1 MKILK
6 FTCEA
11 DLNKIFF
18 QDLNF
23 LIIFKNNLIRPAL
36 NFISSYNAA
45 GWVHVR

>member
-36 NFISSYNAA
+36 NFISSYICC
-45 GWVHVR
+45 WVGSC

>member
-36 NFISSYNAA
+36 NLSHLICAA